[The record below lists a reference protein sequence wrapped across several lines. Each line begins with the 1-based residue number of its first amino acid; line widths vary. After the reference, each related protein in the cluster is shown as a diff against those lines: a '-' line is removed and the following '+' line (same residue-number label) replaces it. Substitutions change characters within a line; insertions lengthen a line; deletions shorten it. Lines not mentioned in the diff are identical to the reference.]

1 MNVDAQFPQS
11 PIAALPNRPLQTQA
25 DQVAARPVDK
35 ADQDEPSNNRT
46 GTDARETEAQKASR
60 QPESESHGTRQ
71 ESELST
77 EEKKQLEQLQARD
90 REVRAHEAA
99 HKAAAG
105 SLARGGASFEFEN
118 GPDGRRYAVGGEVSI
133 DTAKVSGDPQATLR
147 KAQTIRAAANA
158 PAQPS
163 AQDRAVAAQAT
174 QMEAEARQE
183 LPKSNGPTAAAQTT
197 NPAGHPQAP
206 FKPIAARPNR
216 SVSCSMSLPS
226 YDHENRQRTLTSHAR
241 HSTRPCQR
249 PRSRR
254 RNCQCRP
261 VQRQQPCQPGRAHAR
276 PQTG

>member
-60 QPESESHGTRQ
+60 QPESESHGAQQ
-71 ESELST
+71 ESDLSAD
-77 EEKKQLEQLQARD
+77 EKKQLEQLQARD

-183 LPKSNGPTAAAQTT
+183 LA
-197 NPAGHPQAP
+197 
-206 FKPIAARPNR
+206 
-216 SVSCSMSLPS
+216 
-226 YDHENRQRTLTSHAR
+226 EE
-241 HSTRPCQR
+241 QR
-249 PRSRR
+249 PDSSSANNESGRTPASTFQT
-254 RNCQCRP
+254 NSGATEP
-261 VQRQQPCQPGRAHAR
+261 VGELLDVVA
-276 PQTG
+276 

>member
-60 QPESESHGTRQ
+60 QSENESHGARQ
-71 ESELST
+71 ESDLSAD
-77 EEKKQLEQLQARD
+77 EKKQLEQLQARD

-105 SLARGGASFEFEN
+105 SLARSGASFEFEN

-183 LPKSNGPTAAAQTT
+183 LAEEQRPDSSSAT
-197 NPAGHPQAP
+197 NESSKTPAGTFQANSG
-206 FKPIAARPNR
+206 AT
-216 SVSCSMSLPS
+216 
-226 YDHENRQRTLTSHAR
+226 E
-241 HSTRPCQR
+241 
-249 PRSRR
+249 
-254 RNCQCRP
+254 P
-261 VQRQQPCQPGRAHAR
+261 VGELLDVVA
-276 PQTG
+276 

>member
-60 QPESESHGTRQ
+60 QPESESHDARQ

-183 LPKSNGPTAAAQTT
+183 LAEEQRTDSSVANNESGRT
-197 NPAGHPQAP
+197 PAGTFQANSG
-206 FKPIAARPNR
+206 AT
-216 SVSCSMSLPS
+216 
-226 YDHENRQRTLTSHAR
+226 E
-241 HSTRPCQR
+241 
-249 PRSRR
+249 
-254 RNCQCRP
+254 P
-261 VQRQQPCQPGRAHAR
+261 VGELLDVVA
-276 PQTG
+276 

>member
-183 LPKSNGPTAAAQTT
+183 LA
-197 NPAGHPQAP
+197 
-206 FKPIAARPNR
+206 
-216 SVSCSMSLPS
+216 
-226 YDHENRQRTLTSHAR
+226 EE
-241 HSTRPCQR
+241 QR
-249 PRSRR
+249 PDSSSANNESGRTPASTFQV
-254 RNCQCRP
+254 NSGATEP
-261 VQRQQPCQPGRAHAR
+261 VGELLDVVA
-276 PQTG
+276 

>member
-60 QPESESHGTRQ
+60 QPESESHDVRQ

-174 QMEAEARQE
+174 QMEAEARKE
-183 LPKSNGPTAAAQTT
+183 LA
-197 NPAGHPQAP
+197 
-206 FKPIAARPNR
+206 
-216 SVSCSMSLPS
+216 
-226 YDHENRQRTLTSHAR
+226 DEQRTDSSSANNE
-241 HSTRPCQR
+241 S
-249 PRSRR
+249 SRTPASAFQG
-254 RNCQCRP
+254 NSGATEP
-261 VQRQQPCQPGRAHAR
+261 VGELLDVIA
-276 PQTG
+276 